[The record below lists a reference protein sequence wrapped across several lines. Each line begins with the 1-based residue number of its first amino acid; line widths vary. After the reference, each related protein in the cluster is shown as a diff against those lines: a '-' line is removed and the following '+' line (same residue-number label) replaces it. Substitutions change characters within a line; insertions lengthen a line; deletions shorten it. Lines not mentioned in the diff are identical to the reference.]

1 MTFLKIDEFVGKIAN
16 DRSRRVYASVLN
28 RLDEFMYRNGFD
40 KVTTEVVARF
50 LSGFSSVA
58 ARVYVWIILSYCRE
72 YPSDCDVDYKYLVNR
87 FGSGGVGR
95 HDVMTKEEVDKLIS
109 VCPQPHK
116 AILTIAY
123 IYARRIGEVTTC
135 RVVGDRIFFT
145 LEKTFETVSFPLTDR
160 VKSVIEDCV
169 RQGKCVNGERPFI
182 ITNEAVR
189 YMFKKCLKQAGIST
203 EGRRLTIHS
212 LRASRIT
219 HLVQAGYPLELV
231 IKTLRTH
238 KSVQVA
244 YEYYIGKLN
253 VEDLLKV

>member
-1 MTFLKIDEFVGKIAN
+1 MFLKIDEFVSRTG
-16 DRSRRVYASVLN
+16 SRRARRMYVSVLN

-50 LSGFSSVA
+50 LSGFSGVA
-58 ARVYVWIILSYCRE
+58 ARAYLWVVLAYCRE
-72 YPSDCDVDYKYLVNR
+72 FPSDCDVDSRYLVNR
-87 FGSGGVGR
+87 FGSGVGQ
-95 HDVMTKEEVDKLIS
+95 HDVMTRDEVEKILS

-116 AILTIAY
+116 AVLTIAY
-123 IYARRIGEVTTC
+123 TYARRVGEVTTC
-135 RVVGDRIFFT
+135 RIVGDKIFFT

-160 VKSVIEDCV
+160 VKAVVEDCMK
-169 RQGKCVNGERPFI
+169 QGKCVGSERPFV

-189 YMFKKCLKQAGIST
+189 YMFNKCLKMAGINT

-238 KSVQVA
+238 KSIQVA
-244 YEYYIGKLN
+244 YEYYVGKLN

>member
-1 MTFLKIDEFVGKIAN
+1 MFLKIDEFMSRAG
-16 DRSRRVYASVLN
+16 SRRARRMYASVLN

-50 LSGFSSVA
+50 LSGFSGVA
-58 ARVYVWIILSYCRE
+58 ARSYLWVVLAYCRE
-72 YPSDCDVDYKYLVNR
+72 FPGDCNIDDRYLKSR
-87 FGSGGVGR
+87 FSSGVGQ
-95 HDVMTKEEVDKLIS
+95 HDVMTRDEVEKILS
-109 VCPQPHK
+109 VCPQPHR
-116 AILTIAY
+116 AVLTIAY
-123 IYARRIGEVTTC
+123 TYARRVGEVTTC
-135 RVVGDRIFFT
+135 RIAGGKVFFT
-145 LEKTFETVSFPLTDR
+145 LEKTFDTVSFPLTDR

-169 RQGKCVNGERPFI
+169 KQGKCVSGERPFV

-189 YMFKKCLKQAGIST
+189 YMFNKCLRQAGIST

-219 HLVQAGYPLELV
+219 HLVQTGYPLELV

-238 KSVQVA
+238 KSIQVA
-244 YEYYIGKLN
+244 YEYYVGKLN

>member
-1 MTFLKIDEFVGKIAN
+1 MTFLKIDEFV
-16 DRSRRVYASVLN
+16 SRISSGRARRMYASVLR

-50 LSGFSSVA
+50 LSGFSGVA
-58 ARVYVWIILSYCRE
+58 ARAYVWVILAYCRE
-72 YPSDCDVDYKYLVNR
+72 FPSDCDVDYKYLVNR
-87 FGSGGVGR
+87 FGSGGVGQ
-95 HDVMTKEEVDKLIS
+95 HDVMTREEVEKLLS

-123 IYARRIGEVTTC
+123 TYARRIGEVTTC
-135 RVVGDRIFFT
+135 RVVGDKIFFT

-160 VKSVIEDCV
+160 VKSVIEECV
-169 RQGKCVNGERPFI
+169 REGKCVGGERPFV

-189 YMFKKCLKQAGIST
+189 YMFKKCLKMAGINT

-238 KSVQVA
+238 RSVQVA
-244 YEYYIGKLN
+244 YEYYVGRLN

>member
-1 MTFLKIDEFVGKIAN
+1 MFLKIDEFVSRAG
-16 DRSRRVYASVLN
+16 SRRARRMYASVLN

-50 LSGFSSVA
+50 LSGFSGVA
-58 ARVYVWIILSYCRE
+58 ARAYLWVILAYCRE
-72 YPSDCDVDYKYLVNR
+72 FPGDCDVDRRYLVNR
-87 FGSGGVGR
+87 FGSGVGQ
-95 HDVMTKEEVDKLIS
+95 HDVMTREEVEKILS

-116 AILTIAY
+116 AVLTIAY
-123 IYARRIGEVTTC
+123 TYARRVGEVTTC
-135 RVVGDRIFFT
+135 RIVGDKVFFT

-160 VKSVIEDCV
+160 VKAVVEDCV
-169 RQGKCVNGERPFI
+169 REGKCVSGERPFV

-189 YMFKKCLKQAGIST
+189 YMFNKCLKQSGIST

-238 KSVQVA
+238 KSIQVA
-244 YEYYIGKLN
+244 YEYYVGKLN